1 MGSTGFASSDLFDSF
16 ATLEDIRSRGVRVAE
31 PLEVFD
37 AALRSAVRIGSMSAS
52 FLVGRRVGSGGG
64 AANKINEGKGKR
76 KERMRREEDMG
87 EGERGK
93 GKKRKAVATYTLSLA

>member
-1 MGSTGFASSDLFDSF
+1 MDEAGFARAGFGVGFVGSTGFASSDSF

-37 AALRSAVRIGSMSAS
+37 AALRSAVRIGSAS

-64 AANKINEGKGKR
+64 ARHLCCK
-76 KERMRREEDMG
+76 
-87 EGERGK
+87 
-93 GKKRKAVATYTLSLA
+93 

>member
-1 MGSTGFASSDLFDSF
+1 MEPMWTKRVSPGRASEWVSWVPRVSPP

-64 AANKINEGKGKR
+64 ARHLCCK
-76 KERMRREEDMG
+76 
-87 EGERGK
+87 
-93 GKKRKAVATYTLSLA
+93 